1 MTGAAKVIGGLPR
14 IAPGDLSL
22 IKRLIE
28 AGELKTVIDRSYS
41 LDEIAEA
48 YRYAEAG
55 HKKDTSSYF
64 SRRLKRDVIMAGTVM
79 PGGPR
84 V

>member
-28 AGELKTVIDRSYS
+28 AGELKMVIDRSYS
-41 LDEIAEA
+41 LGEIAEA
-48 YRYAEAG
+48 YRYAEAA
-55 HKKDTSSYF
+55 HKKGHV
-64 SRRLKRDVIMAGTVM
+64 LILLA
-79 PGGPR
+79 
-84 V
+84 